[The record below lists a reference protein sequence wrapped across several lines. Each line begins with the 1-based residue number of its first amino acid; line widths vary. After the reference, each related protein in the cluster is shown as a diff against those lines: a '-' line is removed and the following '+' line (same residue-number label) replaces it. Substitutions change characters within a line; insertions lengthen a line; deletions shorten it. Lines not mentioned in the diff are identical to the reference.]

1 MSFITK
7 KQVDKENIF
16 RFLPDNHTIGTEEYY
31 KNKFGD
37 KFSDELYKFL
47 EVKSREE
54 YTEEDI
60 KFVVD
65 KINEAKKIYESKLLN
80 EFEERLLENLE
91 EDINIE
97 NVSIE

>member
-1 MSFITK
+1 MSFISK
-7 KQVDKENIF
+7 KPIDKEIIF
-16 RFLPDNHTIGTEEYY
+16 RYLPDNYTIGTEEYY
-31 KNKFGD
+31 RNKFGD
-37 KFSDELYKFL
+37 KFPDEVYKYL

-54 YTEEDI
+54 YTEEDV

-65 KINEAKKIYESKLLN
+65 KINEARKHYEKQLLR

-97 NVSIE
+97 NISIE

>member
-1 MSFITK
+1 MSFIIK
-7 KQVDKENIF
+7 KQIDKENIF
-16 RFLPDNHTIGTEEYY
+16 RFLPDNHTIGTEEFYR
-31 KNKFGD
+31 NKFGD
-37 KFSDELYKFL
+37 KFPDELYKYL

-65 KINEAKKIYESKLLN
+65 KINEAKKIYESKLLI
-80 EFEERLLENLE
+80 EFEDRLLENLE

-97 NVSIE
+97 NISIE

>member
-1 MSFITK
+1 MSFIIK
-7 KQVDKENIF
+7 KPVDNTNIF

-31 KNKFGD
+31 RNKFGD
-37 KFSDELYKFL
+37 KFPDEVYKYL
-47 EVKSREE
+47 EVTTREE
-54 YTEEDI
+54 YTDADI
-60 KFVVD
+60 KYVIEQ
-65 KINEAKKIYESKLLN
+65 INEAKKNYEKQLLM